1 MDPNIPEQKE
11 PERMEKS
18 SFMKSAEARMVLY
31 IVPVAVVFIIA
42 ALVLS
47 QCTGG

>member
-1 MDPNIPEQKE
+1 MDPDFPEKKE
-11 PERMEKS
+11 PENMEKGN
-18 SFMKSAEARMVLY
+18 FMKSAEARMVLY

-47 QCTGG
+47 QCGGG